1 MYNGCKQT
9 STVQQAWYKYVRSV
23 PSIVAS
29 DTINTTTTADTDIIL
44 RLIWLTISRDFNKRM
59 CWVPVTASHIASGM
73 DRNEYEKKSKK
84 LRLGHCLDS
93 AFCSTY
99 LQKKR
104 KNHR

>member
-44 RLIWLTISRDFNKRM
+44 RLIWLTISRDFSPIRMRM
-59 CWVPVTASHIASGM
+59 CWVPVTASHIASGI
-73 DRNEYEKKSKK
+73 
-84 LRLGHCLDS
+84 G
-93 AFCSTY
+93 
-99 LQKKR
+99 Q
-104 KNHR
+104 